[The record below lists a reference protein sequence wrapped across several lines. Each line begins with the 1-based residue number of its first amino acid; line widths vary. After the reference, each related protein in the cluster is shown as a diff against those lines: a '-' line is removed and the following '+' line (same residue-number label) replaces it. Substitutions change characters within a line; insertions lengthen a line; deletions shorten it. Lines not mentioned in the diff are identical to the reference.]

1 MLYIA
6 RYRGREQERALYSSY
21 PLRTRSHL
29 QRFLCLCPA
38 RSSHS
43 HPRDALNPSSWDQPI
58 LCYIIAGRVQTPRC
72 GTGTEGHFVIEGLV
86 HLFSP
91 SPYSH
96 FLLALR
102 LCVLSALPFSLPS
115 PWLPPWTLL
124 TLGLAQGACS
134 FVEITFCGTQG
145 PTWYSF
151 CWFPSSRLSPRH
163 PSWKAAC

>member
-72 GTGTEGHFVIEGLV
+72 GHRHRRSFCDWGSCPPFQSFPI
-86 HLFSP
+86 FSF
-91 SPYSH
+91 S
-96 FLLALR
+96 
-102 LCVLSALPFSLPS
+102 FSLTTVCPLCPS
-115 PWLPPWTLL
+115 LQPSL
-124 TLGLAQGACS
+124 TLAASLNLADIGISTGCLLL
-134 FVEITFCGTQG
+134 CGNYLL
-145 PTWYSF
+145 WY
-151 CWFPSSRLSPRH
+151 PRSNLVLLLLI
-163 PSWKAAC
+163 P